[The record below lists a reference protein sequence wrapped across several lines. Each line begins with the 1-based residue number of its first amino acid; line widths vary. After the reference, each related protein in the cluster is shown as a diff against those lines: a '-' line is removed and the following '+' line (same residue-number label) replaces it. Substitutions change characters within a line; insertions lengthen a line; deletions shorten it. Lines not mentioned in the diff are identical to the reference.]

1 MDEDYFLNEKNPS
14 REMQRFVVQLYDF
27 WSSNYLDNEILKFDL
42 AKDKKWLN
50 NQTQKLKYYNKL
62 REEIESEVSNT
73 DFALF
78 INNYEEDRF
87 YFTHKKHS
95 ELSFYYETNLWRR
108 QLSFK
113 IPDYYDWLERGN
125 IYWKDIF
132 YDYKSGGFSFSL
144 DLFFMKLFLQFDY
157 TQLLEQ
163 LEKEKK
169 GGQGQ
174 NIKYDFSSLTIQI
187 EEEKRRQ
194 IVNAK
199 LKEISTNAISAFF
212 SSLCKNK
219 NIAYNIEFKD
229 FKFHVLIKLPK
240 KLMLDFS
247 VLYED
252 FSKSRDEIKNLIEES
267 LNLVQKNKI
276 KPIIKTY
283 GNNIKWQC
291 ETEENDVGKN

>member
-1 MDEDYFLNEKNPS
+1 MNEEYHPIQNFVEQLNA
-14 REMQRFVVQLYDF
+14 F
-27 WSSNYLDNEILKFDL
+27 WNFNILDNAINNLNFKDEKSSKHKILDCWHDNSKYYE
-42 AKDKKWLN
+42 
-50 NQTQKLKYYNKL
+50 KLKG
-62 REEIESEVSNT
+62 EIESEITSTNFIFSQKDNQSN
-73 DFALF
+73 L
-78 INNYEEDRF
+78 F

-95 ELSFYYETNLWRR
+95 ELNFCYFVDYWEKYFD
-108 QLSFK
+108 FK
-113 IPDYYDWLERGN
+113 ISPFTNYFYDCDYHWEKVPKYGFILGLDKTTSFA
-125 IYWKDIF
+125 KDIF
-132 YDYKSGGFSFSL
+132 L
-144 DLFFMKLFLQFDY
+144 IKLFLHFDY

-163 LEKEKK
+163 VEKAKK
-169 GGQGQ
+169 GEQVQ

-212 SSLCKNK
+212 ASLCKNK
-219 NIAYNIEFKD
+219 NIAYNIEFKN

-247 VLYED
+247 VFYED

-291 ETEENDVGKN
+291 ETEENDVSKN